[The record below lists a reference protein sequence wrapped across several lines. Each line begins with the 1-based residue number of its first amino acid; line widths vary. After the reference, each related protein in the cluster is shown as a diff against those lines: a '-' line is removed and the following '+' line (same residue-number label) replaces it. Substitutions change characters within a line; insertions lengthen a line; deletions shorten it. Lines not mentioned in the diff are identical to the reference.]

1 MDRDHI
7 QSPAGGATSR
17 QDMDMGTGTRGQG
30 IDRISR
36 GLLDGMVG
44 FSEWVCCFVTHPMYS
59 VLPIGL
65 WLWFR
70 VSLPSADCP

>member
-7 QSPAGGATSR
+7 QSPAGATSR

-44 FSEWVCCFVTHPMYS
+44 FSA
-59 VLPIGL
+59 L
-65 WLWFR
+65 
-70 VSLPSADCP
+70 